1 MAYTKIIVIHKRL
14 DKAVGYV
21 QNREKTTLSLSDAL
35 RYTMNR
41 DKTEQ
46 TCFETGINCETGRA
60 CQDMQQTKERWG
72 KRDRIRQGYH
82 IIQSF
87 VPGEVTPEEAH
98 AVGTEFVRRLLGDRY
113 EAVVTTHLDKSH
125 LHNHV
130 VFNSVSFVDGNMY
143 RDRLRDYFGGDGIGI
158 RGTSD
163 AVCLSHGL
171 SVIEP
176 EEPRRGTIQR
186 AEWEAGRQGKPTSRD
201 LIRQDIDCALREAYT
216 METFWKE
223 LRKRGYTV
231 RRGPNVKHTAIRPAW
246 GKKNIR
252 LDSLGEGY
260 TEAEIQ
266 SRLVAVRS
274 GEALPPEPPR
284 PPILSPFLTP
294 GRRYRVRGGIPSH
307 KPRKL
312 TGFRALYFKYL
323 YLLGAVPK
331 SRPKN
336 RTAFLLRK
344 EVLKFDRCQQEF
356 LYLTRKRIET
366 AEQLSMQYDALQ
378 AEIDALTD
386 YRRSLYG
393 LRRAGRGGDA
403 VTEEI
408 AGITNRLRPLR
419 RELNLCARIEDNLPR
434 MEAAVKIGQ
443 ERSAAQEKTNQR
455 NPQPSMKRRR

>member
-14 DKAVGYV
+14 DKAVGYA
-21 QNREKTTLSLSDAL
+21 QNWKKTTLSDAL
-35 RYTMNR
+35 HYTMNQ

-46 TCFETGINCETGRA
+46 TCFETGINCEITKA
-60 CQDMQQTKERWG
+60 YQDMRETKERWG
-72 KRDRIRQGYH
+72 KRERIRQGYH

-87 VPGEVTPEEAH
+87 APGEVTPEEAH

-113 EAVVTTHLDKSH
+113 EAVVTTHLDKAH

-130 VFNSVSFVDGNMY
+130 VFNSVSFVDGSMY
-143 RDRLRDYFGGDGIGI
+143 RDQLKDYFGGDGVGI

-163 AVCLSHGL
+163 AICLAHGF

-176 EEPRRGTIQR
+176 EEASRGAMQR
-186 AEWEAGRQGKPTSRD
+186 AEWEAGRRGKPTSRE
-201 LIRQDIDCALREAYT
+201 LIRQDIDRALQEAYT

-223 LRKRGYTV
+223 LRRRGYTV
-231 RRGPNVKHTAIRPAW
+231 KRGPNVKHAAIRPAW
-246 GKKNIR
+246 GERNIR
-252 LDSLGEGY
+252 LDSLGAGY

-266 SRLVAVRS
+266 SRLTAIRS
-274 GEALPPEPPR
+274 GEVPSLEPPR
-284 PPILSPFLTP
+284 PPMLSPFLTP
-294 GRRYRVRGGIPSH
+294 SRRYRVRGGIPRH

-323 YLLGAVPK
+323 YLLGAVPR

-336 RTAFLLRK
+336 RAAFLLRE

-356 LYLTRKRIET
+356 LYLTKKRIET
-366 AEQLSMQYDALQ
+366 TDQLSMQYDALQ

-393 LRRAGRGGDA
+393 LRRAGHGGDA

-408 AGITNRLRPLR
+408 VGITNRLRPLR
-419 RELNLCARIEDNLPR
+419 RELNLCARIESNLPKV
-434 MEAAVKIGQ
+434 EAAVQIGQ
-443 ERSAAQEKTNQR
+443 ERSVTRERTNQR
-455 NPQPSMKRRR
+455 NPPQSMKRRR

>member
-1 MAYTKIIVIHKRL
+1 
-14 DKAVGYV
+14 
-21 QNREKTTLSLSDAL
+21 
-35 RYTMNR
+35 
-41 DKTEQ
+41 
-46 TCFETGINCETGRA
+46 
-60 CQDMQQTKERWG
+60 
-72 KRDRIRQGYH
+72 
-82 IIQSF
+82 
-87 VPGEVTPEEAH
+87 
-98 AVGTEFVRRLLGDRY
+98 
-113 EAVVTTHLDKSH
+113 
-125 LHNHV
+125 
-130 VFNSVSFVDGNMY
+130 
-143 RDRLRDYFGGDGIGI
+143 
-158 RGTSD
+158 
-163 AVCLSHGL
+163 
-171 SVIEP
+171 
-176 EEPRRGTIQR
+176 
-186 AEWEAGRQGKPTSRD
+186 
-201 LIRQDIDCALREAYT
+201 

-266 SRLVAVRS
+266 SRLAAVRS

-294 GRRYRVRGGIPSH
+294 GRRYHVRGGIPSH

-419 RELNLCARIEDNLPR
+419 RELNLCARIEDNLPS